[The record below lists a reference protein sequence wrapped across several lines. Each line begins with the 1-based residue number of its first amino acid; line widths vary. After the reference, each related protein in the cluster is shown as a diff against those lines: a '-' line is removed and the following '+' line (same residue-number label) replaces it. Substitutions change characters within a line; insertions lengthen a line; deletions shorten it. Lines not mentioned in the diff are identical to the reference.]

1 MSISREILR
10 LKGLR
15 TDIRT
20 KLINMGLLPSDS
32 TARLA
37 ECTEIFENMYGTT
50 QDITKHNYY
59 MDVADKHYAKIE
71 DSNLVPSNIKSGVKI
86 FGVTGTYSNNSP
98 ALSYDPNNKYYYGFP
113 GAPAEMLPSGT
124 YDGFSSFTF
133 GVTTGSNLIGGAN
146 IKEGVTIMGVS
157 GIITYDDFKF
167 SYWRGQ
173 DWGQHATNEFYCG
186 AGGYYLTVPLLSV
199 RYNKPLSPTELST
212 MDLQIGR
219 LTLFS
224 PFTALG
230 ESGLVVSMEFG
241 KDLYAANNTPYIL
254 LDVLGCRKVHHL
266 KAIDSKY
273 EIRYATDLAGRRRA
287 YLEIELGNHFNYAN
301 DPLHPSSSISVYSG
315 EPHFDFHTYDA
326 YPTDFQIEVLG
337 GSN

>member
-50 QDITKHNYY
+50 QDITRHNYY
-59 MDVADKHYAKIE
+59 MVVADKHYAKI
-71 DSNLVPSNIKSGVKI
+71 DASNLVPSNIKSGVKI

-98 ALSYDPNNKYYYGFP
+98 ALSYDPNNKYYYGAP
-113 GAPAEMLPSGT
+113 GAPADMLPSGT

-133 GVTTGSNLIGGAN
+133 DVSSGSNLIADN
-146 IKEGVTIMGVS
+146 IKEGVTIMGVPGNMS
-157 GIITYDDFKF
+157 YVSFRGA
-167 SYWRGQ
+167 YWRGW
-173 DWGQHATNEFYCG
+173 DWGQHATNDFRCG
-186 AGGYYLTVPLLSV
+186 VLYAGSVLTVPLLSSTGTT
-199 RYNKPLSPTELST
+199 LLATDFST

-219 LTLFS
+219 LTIFGS
-224 PFTALG
+224 FTAPG
-230 ESGLVVSMEFG
+230 ESGAIISMEFG

-254 LDVLGCRKVHHL
+254 IDVLGYRKVYHL
-266 KAIDSKY
+266 KAIDSRY
-273 EIRYATDLAGRRRA
+273 EIIYATDLAGRHRA
-287 YLEIELGNHFNYAN
+287 YLTIELGNHFNYVT
-301 DPLHPSSSISVYSG
+301 DPEHPSSSISVYSG
-315 EPHFDFHTYDA
+315 EPHFDFHAYDT
-326 YPTDFQIEVLG
+326 YPTDFQIDIIGE
-337 GSN
+337 SN